1 MTSFKIQSIAL
12 ACCALS
18 AWPTLTQAQIVIQSP
33 KQGIDQSSQLLRE
46 SLKPKPLARVDTL
59 GLESNESIDQLISV
73 HVLSPLLKPEIERY
87 WQGWLGR
94 AVSIE
99 QIQAFHSWFYEKARQ
114 SGSMAYAQTEVVK
127 EGSGQRLVVRTL
139 QPKVGTVRI
148 LSAEPA
154 LAHEYADLLKRRFE
168 VDFRPGMP
176 LDTLGL
182 DQRLDSVS
190 YDLPIELDATLRAV
204 GPEQLDLI
212 VNITAAKHKP
222 GQVLTAIEQWTNH
235 GLKQYGRAQIL
246 AMMNVA
252 AWREK
257 SSVTLLGQISEGLG
271 YARAEYEDLLPDL
284 GARWRL
290 YGAHA
295 ISKSI
300 LSGLSTTKN
309 NSQEQGFGL
318 TRVLGGH
325 RDVVFKGSAE
335 ISARESRT
343 HLISTGIW
351 ISKIS
356 DHQIRLR
363 LTADNERLSP
373 QSSRME
379 VGVTVGDYI
388 HVMGPPLPEGQ
399 YKRLDAMGKTQ
410 VSLDAAGKV
419 SLMGR
424 IKGQWSN
431 RNMDSYNQIALGG
444 ISGVRAYTS
453 VDGVGD
459 RGVIGTVELN
469 RAFSGGWS
477 LGAFYDGGYVQS
489 SVTKLASQ
497 TYNHDVLQAVGLK
510 VQGQAPGVDYSV
522 TWAKG
527 VGGYKSWQST
537 NIESKPNNHRVW
549 AGLTFFF

>member
-1 MTSFKIQSIAL
+1 
-12 ACCALS
+12 
-18 AWPTLTQAQIVIQSP
+18 
-33 KQGIDQSSQLLRE
+33 
-46 SLKPKPLARVDTL
+46 
-59 GLESNESIDQLISV
+59 
-73 HVLSPLLKPEIERY
+73 
-87 WQGWLGR
+87 
-94 AVSIE
+94 
-99 QIQAFHSWFYEKARQ
+99 
-114 SGSMAYAQTEVVK
+114 
-127 EGSGQRLVVRTL
+127 
-139 QPKVGTVRI
+139 
-148 LSAEPA
+148 
-154 LAHEYADLLKRRFE
+154 
-168 VDFRPGMP
+168 
-176 LDTLGL
+176 
-182 DQRLDSVS
+182 
-190 YDLPIELDATLRAV
+190 
-204 GPEQLDLI
+204 
-212 VNITAAKHKP
+212 
-222 GQVLTAIEQWTNH
+222 
-235 GLKQYGRAQIL
+235 
-246 AMMNVA
+246 
-252 AWREK
+252 
-257 SSVTLLGQISEGLG
+257 
-271 YARAEYEDLLPDL
+271 
-284 GARWRL
+284 
-290 YGAHA
+290 
-295 ISKSI
+295 
-300 LSGLSTTKN
+300 
-309 NSQEQGFGL
+309 
-318 TRVLGGH
+318 
-325 RDVVFKGSAE
+325 
-335 ISARESRT
+335 
-343 HLISTGIW
+343 
-351 ISKIS
+351 
-356 DHQIRLR
+356 
-363 LTADNERLSP
+363 
-373 QSSRME
+373 ME